1 MKKGTLKTL
10 RINDETLQ
18 AEYIGKGSFSRV
30 YRADDSVYI
39 FLKIGPSWENTD
51 FSKEILKNCVYSQH
65 IPQIDYIGETETH
78 IIYKMPFYN
87 KLAVGSVPYKQAKIL
102 YKAWVKTWCNPKDD
116 NFTNN
121 HKFINSVESILPE
134 SIIKALREIVDES
147 ANYGLQYR
155 LEFPLRNMAQDSE
168 GNLILL
174 DVLFNPYALK
184 HYYKKS

>member
-1 MKKGTLKTL
+1 MKKGTVKTL
-10 RINDETLQ
+10 RINGETLQ

-30 YRADDSVYI
+30 YRVGDSVYI
-39 FLKIGPSWENTD
+39 FLKLGPSCENTD
-51 FSKEILKNCVYSQH
+51 YSKEILKNCAYSQH
-65 IPQIDYIGETETH
+65 VPQIEYIDKTETH

-87 KLAVGSVPYKQAKIL
+87 KLTVGSVAYKQAKIL
-102 YKAWVKTWCNPKDD
+102 YKAWVKTWYNPKED

-121 HKFINSVESILPE
+121 HKFVNSIDSLLPA
-134 SIIKALREIVDES
+134 SIIEALREIIDES
-147 ANYGLQYR
+147 GNYGLQYR
-155 LEFPLRNMAQDSE
+155 LEFPLRNTAEDSE